1 MAEMQK
7 NESLERFREG
17 LLKAISRCRELAK
30 AGGDRHFNMIAFN
43 LEKIL
48 NQGMSAFNS
57 KQLAD
62 IEINRLLN
70 QIQKEIKV

>member
-1 MAEMQK
+1 MQK

-17 LLKAISRCRELAK
+17 LLKAIDRCRELAK
-30 AGGDRHFNMIAFN
+30 ASGERHFNMIAFN
-43 LEKIL
+43 LEKML
-48 NQGMSAFNS
+48 HTGMTAFNS

-70 QIQKEIKV
+70 QIKAEIKN